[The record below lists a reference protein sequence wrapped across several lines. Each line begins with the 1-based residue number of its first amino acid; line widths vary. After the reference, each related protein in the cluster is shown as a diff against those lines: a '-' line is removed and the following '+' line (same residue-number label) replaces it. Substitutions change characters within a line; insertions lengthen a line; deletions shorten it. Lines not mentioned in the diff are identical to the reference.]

1 MTRSEFLK
9 AIRALSARY
18 VERRGVLADRS
29 PIDSAGKR
37 AAFAGFYAPLHF
49 LTVRAVVASPGRPA
63 AGNHIDRGC
72 RLRHGRG
79 RRGLGAG
86 VRGAAGHHGH
96 RSQRLGRSTRRA

>member
-18 VERRGVLADRS
+18 VERRGALPDRS
-29 PIDSAGKR
+29 PLDSAGKR

-49 LTVRAVVASPGRPA
+49 LTVRAVIGGAGRA
-63 AGNHIDRGC
+63 AARNRVDRGR
-72 RLRHGRG
+72 RLRHGRR

-86 VRGAAGHHGH
+86 LRGAAGDHGH
-96 RSQRLGRSTRRA
+96 RSQRLGAR